1 MSIIDDPKP
10 KRPAPPP
17 APKAKEPEGIDAED
31 VWEFWVG
38 WMVRPYDGGW
48 KLRRVRIPFHT
59 LELYATDKATPANR
73 REIVVAQIADEAG
86 HPSLSTKTHW
96 GKEIGHTP
104 DPAEPE
110 MVDMVEEYIINR
122 VGMREARYRKVP
134 KAAYLALAEEV
145 RANHPLRT
153 P

>member
-1 MSIIDDPKP
+1 MP

-17 APKAKEPEGIDAED
+17 PPKAKEPEGIDAED

-73 REIVVAQIADEAG
+73 REIVVAQIAVAERGSMFDPSAVFYMEKIANGPEAAG
-86 HPSLSTKTHW
+86 VIDITAPVVALSTQS
-96 GKEIGHTP
+96 
-104 DPAEPE
+104 
-110 MVDMVEEYIINR
+110 R
-122 VGMREARYRKVP
+122 
-134 KAAYLALAEEV
+134 
-145 RANHPLRT
+145 PL
-153 P
+153 PLPMAWPLS